1 MGSVRLVVVL
11 LTVPIMALGCTQD
24 GPRGESVTGPTA
36 SPDSSRTLAA
46 TALRV
51 PRAVHRAT
59 VLTDG
64 RVLFTGGC
72 TQQGC
77 EGFDRALAS
86 EIFVP
91 EGRRFIPGPAMSTP
105 RAGHSATLLNDGRVL
120 LIGGYSGEGRPAL
133 ASAEVFDPVR
143 NEITS
148 VGSLSAGRADHTAT
162 VMPGGEV
169 LIAGGTDGSGAAFRT
184 TEIFSP
190 RDNQFRAGPVLTA
203 PRAGHAAVL
212 TNGRLVLIGG
222 TADFVS
228 ALATTDVLEGGVWST
243 GARLLVGR
251 VKHAAILLQD
261 GTVLVIG
268 GAIDTEGRERL
279 SSTEVLDVDEDSSTP
294 GPELSEGQYK
304 LDGAVTALPD
314 GRVVIA
320 GGQRLDVFDPT
331 TREISTLDAAPA
343 PSRSF
348 ITASVVAAHTVLVA
362 GGYDSNIS
370 PTDQARVIDVPRVG

>member
-1 MGSVRLVVVL
+1 M
-11 LTVPIMALGCTQD
+11 
-24 GPRGESVTGPTA
+24 
-36 SPDSSRTLAA
+36 

-77 EGFDRALAS
+77 EGFDRARAS
-86 EIFVP
+86 EIFDP
-91 EGRRFIPGPAMSTP
+91 DGRRFLPGPDMSTP

-133 ASAEVFDPVR
+133 ATAEVFDPVS
-143 NEITS
+143 NQITA
-148 VGSLSAGRADHTAT
+148 VGSLSVGRADHTAT
-162 VMPGGEV
+162 VMPDGEV
-169 LIAGGTDGSGAAFRT
+169 LIAGGTDGSGVAFAT

-190 RDNQFRAGPVLTA
+190 RDNRFRAGPVLTA

-212 TNGRLVLIGG
+212 TDGRLVLIGG

-228 ALATTDVLEGGVWST
+228 ALATTDVLESGVWSP
-243 GARLLVGR
+243 GPRLIVRRL
-251 VKHAAILLQD
+251 KHAATVLPD
-261 GTVLVIG
+261 RTVLVIG
-268 GAIDTEGRERL
+268 GAIDSEGRERL
-279 SSTEVLDVDEDSSTP
+279 SSTEILDIDEDSSML

-314 GRVVIA
+314 GQVVIA
-320 GGQRLDVFDPT
+320 GGQRLDVFDPE
-331 TREISTLDAAPA
+331 TRQISTLKAAPV

-348 ITASVVAAHTVLVA
+348 ITASLIAAHTVLVA

-370 PTDQARVIDVPRVG
+370 PTDQARVIDVPRAG